1 LGGIGRMKIRL
12 EAILKTINVL
22 IIMIIG
28 GMVLHFAYIN
38 DGRSMFAMLM
48 TLFCITIVYVFIA
61 TVGIYE
67 ILHELRK
74 LTDGEKGNET

>member
-1 LGGIGRMKIRL
+1 MKKRL
-12 EAILKTINVL
+12 EDILKIINIL
-22 IIMIIG
+22 IIIIVSI
-28 GMVLHFAYIN
+28 MVLHFAYIN

-48 TLFCITIVYVFIA
+48 TLFCATIIYVFIA

-74 LTDGEKGNET
+74 LTEGEKGNET